1 MARKVGCGV
10 VALLSYDKREL
21 SIIRWAIGPTPPSTE
36 SLLNG
41 PWAAI
46 GSTSFSLLFSS
57 FHLFSSIPK
66 LILSLSLFFIIFI

>member
-1 MARKVGCGV
+1 MARKVGSGV

-21 SIIRWAIGPTPPSTE
+21 SIIRWAIGPTPPSSE

-57 FHLFSSIPK
+57 FHLFSSTPQHTT
-66 LILSLSLFFIIFI
+66 LSPLFIIFI